1 MSRLIFAIVALAL
14 ALGAAVPLNA
24 QEPRWTGRI
33 LKVGPERA
41 AMDALPIEQRPY
53 RPLHFYGNTVRRQYY
68 RGTPVPMPRD
78 FVDGAR
84 AFLWNR

>member
-1 MSRLIFAIVALAL
+1 MSRLIFASVAVALV
-14 ALGAAVPLNA
+14 LGAAGPLSA
-24 QEPRWTGRI
+24 QEPGWTGRI

-41 AMDALPIEQRPY
+41 AVDALPIEQRPY

-78 FVDGAR
+78 VVDGAR
-84 AFLWNR
+84 AFFRNR